1 MNELIEHISFQRR
14 VCENQLNA
22 YKSIMNESHPKYK
35 LLKEE
40 HEAYILLED
49 ISKDLQNVDP
59 SQVEVATQILNKAI
73 DDFKNSLTTNIN
85 EFIKQAF
92 NKAKNVVRGLTT
104 GHDINQLEKEK
115 NIKEFMVAY
124 QVFKPI
130 ATAASIIY
138 RMAEKAES
146 QGAVINQK
154 TFQSLKLSGTKGNEI
169 KQLILNIAS
178 GQDQGKI
185 EKLKKSCQIVQNV
198 VTSASTNP
206 VISNFISNDLVQN
219 PINVGLKNVE
229 GGTHAG
235 TYLRSKS
242 SHEVPGEVNPADIKD
257 DTQGFNK
264 DLTPNAT
271 GGTSQSQSVFGS
283 NATNGPY
290 SNLNTGFNQNDS
302 QQNGSSLDNKN
313 KRMHDDL
320 RKVADGLGISK
331 QEQDKM
337 EKNGIFRYIKSNP
350 DLLSQLINTYKNPS
364 SSAGPALKES
374 GKDYLTRLVKE
385 HKQEG
390 TLMTEVVNKWNK
402 LAGIK

>member
-14 VCENQLNA
+14 ICENQLNA

-35 LLKEE
+35 LLKKEY
-40 HEAYILLED
+40 EAYVLLED
-49 ISKDLQNVDP
+49 ISKDLENVDA
-59 SQVEVATQILNKAI
+59 SQIEIATQILNKTI
-73 DDFKNSLTTNIN
+73 EDFKNSLTVSIN

-92 NKAKNVVRGLTT
+92 NKAKNIVRGLTT

-115 NIKEFMVAY
+115 NIKDFMIAY

-146 QGAVINQK
+146 QGDIINQK
-154 TFQSLKLSGTKGNEI
+154 TFQSLKLSGSEGNEI
-169 KQLILNIAS
+169 KQLIVNIAS
-178 GQDQGKI
+178 GQDQDKI
-185 EKLKKSCQIVQNV
+185 ERLKKSCQIIQNV
-198 VTSASTNP
+198 ISSASTNP

-219 PINVGLKNVE
+219 PINVGLKNIE
-229 GGTHAG
+229 GGTHVG

-242 SHEVPGEVNPADIKD
+242 SHEVPGEVNLSDIKD
-257 DTQGFNK
+257 DDGFGK
-264 DLTPNAT
+264 DLMPNAV
-271 GGTSQSQSVFGS
+271 GGDTQSQSMFGS
-283 NATNGPY
+283 NAANGPY
-290 SNLNTGFNQNDS
+290 NNLNTGFNQ
-302 QQNGSSLDNKN
+302 SSTRDNKS

-320 RKVADGLGISK
+320 RKVANDLGISK

-337 EKNGIFRYIKSNP
+337 EKSGIFRYIKSNP
-350 DLLSQLINTYKNPS
+350 DLLSQLISAYKNPS
-364 SSAGPALKES
+364 SSLGPAINES
-374 GKDYLTRLVKE
+374 GKQYLVRLVKE

-390 TLMTEVVNKWNK
+390 TLVTEVVNKWNK